1 MATAQALLSNFN
13 NVKTLPHVE
22 IRLSKLIADENSTMR
37 EFEEVI
43 RLDPTLVLRL
53 LRLVNSAYYGL
64 RKKIDSISRAVV
76 FVGMKNLRNMVVTEA
91 LKSIMN
97 DGSKKKTVSRNGLWL
112 HSATVG
118 ICGQMISERLFEQ
131 KGEDAF
137 LCGILHDIGMIIEDQ
152 VVNDLF
158 EQACRAYDPESKPI
172 TEYERDI
179 IGTDHS
185 ELGSLLAK
193 TWKLPITVQQGI
205 LEHHNILDEVS
216 PSSVTGIIQTADF
229 IACQMNHPAI
239 PGMHGVLSPVLVSHI
254 QENIDEYQALGRD
267 LPDEISKAM
276 EIYQIDEE

>member
-1 MATAQALLSNFN
+1 MASAQALLRNFN

-22 IRLSKLIADENSTMR
+22 IRLSKLISDENSTMR

-53 LRLVNSAYYGL
+53 LRMVNSSYYGL
-64 RKKIDSISRAVV
+64 RQKINSISRALV

-91 LKSIMN
+91 LKGIVGK
-97 DGSKKKTVSRNGLWL
+97 GSKNGMVTRNGLWL

-118 ICGQMISERLFEQ
+118 ICGQMISERIFEK

-152 VVNDLF
+152 VAKDLF
-158 EQACRAYDPESKPI
+158 VQTCEAYDPESKSI
-172 TEYERDI
+172 TDYEREI
-179 IGTDHS
+179 IGTDHC

-193 TWKLPITVQQGI
+193 TWKLPAEVQKGI
-205 LEHHNILDEVS
+205 QDHHNVLDQVS
-216 PSSVTGIIQTADF
+216 PSSVTGIIQTADYM
-229 IACQMNHPAI
+229 ACQMKHPAL
-239 PGMHGVLSPVLVSHI
+239 PGMHGVLSPNLASHI
-254 QENIDEYQALGRD
+254 RENLAEYRALSKD

-276 EIYQIDEE
+276 DIYKIEEE